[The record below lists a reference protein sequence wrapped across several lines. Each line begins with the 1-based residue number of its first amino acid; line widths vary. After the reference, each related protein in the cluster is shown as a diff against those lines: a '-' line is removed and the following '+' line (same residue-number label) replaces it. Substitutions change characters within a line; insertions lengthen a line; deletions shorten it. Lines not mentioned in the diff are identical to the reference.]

1 MELVNEFVVN
11 KPVDE
16 TWPILTDLE
25 RIAPC
30 MPGAQLT
37 EIEGDLYRGF
47 VKIKVGPIGAQFKG
61 QAQFAERDDEHHR
74 AVLKADGRDTKG
86 NGNASALIT
95 AQLEAVSDTTT
106 KVKVTTDL
114 NITGKVA
121 QFGRGVLPDI
131 SHKLITQF
139 ADNLNAMIDA
149 PAAAPTPTADV
160 PAEQPSA
167 SDTVAAKTAA
177 PETAAPETTAPE
189 TTAPETAT
197 ADAAGTGPTAVAATS
212 TDDAGKSSTDP
223 SRPTVRKINSEPVEP
238 LNVGS
243 ILPSWMK
250 TAVPGGIVALILF
263 FLLRR
268 KR

>member
-95 AQLEAVSDTTT
+95 AQLEAVTDTTT

-149 PAAAPTPTADV
+149 SAGEPTPTADA
-160 PAEQPSA
+160 PAEQPV
-167 SDTVAAKTAA
+167 VA
-177 PETAAPETTAPE
+177 ETAAPETTP
-189 TTAPETAT
+189 
-197 ADAAGTGPTAVAATS
+197 ADAAGTGATAVAATS
-212 TDDAGKSSTDP
+212 TDDASKSSTDP

-250 TAVPGGIVALILF
+250 TAVPGGIIALILF

>member
-11 KPVDE
+11 KPVEE

-37 EIEGDLYRGF
+37 DIEGDIYRGL

-61 QAQFAERDDEHHR
+61 QAQFAERDDENHR

-95 AQLEAVSDTTT
+95 AQLEAVSDLTCNC
-106 KVKVTTDL
+106 KVTTDL

-131 SHKLITQF
+131 SQKLITQF
-139 ADNLNAMIDA
+139 
-149 PAAAPTPTADV
+149 
-160 PAEQPSA
+160 
-167 SDTVAAKTAA
+167 
-177 PETAAPETTAPE
+177 
-189 TTAPETAT
+189 
-197 ADAAGTGPTAVAATS
+197 
-212 TDDAGKSSTDP
+212 
-223 SRPTVRKINSEPVEP
+223 
-238 LNVGS
+238 
-243 ILPSWMK
+243 
-250 TAVPGGIVALILF
+250 
-263 FLLRR
+263 
-268 KR
+268 

>member
-37 EIEGDLYRGF
+37 EIEGDVYRGF

-61 QAQFAERDDEHHR
+61 QAQFAERDDDNHR

-95 AQLEAVSDTTT
+95 AQLEAVTENTTS
-106 KVKVTTDL
+106 VKVTTDL

-139 ADNLNAMIDA
+139 ADNLNTMIDA
-149 PAAAPTPTADV
+149 PQTAGTPDAGPVADADV
-160 PAEQPSA
+160 EPVADPAVRAAEGAKPAAESEAPAVPS
-167 SDTVAAKTAA
+167 S
-177 PETAAPETTAPE
+177 
-189 TTAPETAT
+189 
-197 ADAAGTGPTAVAATS
+197 S
-212 TDDAGKSSTDP
+212 TDDP
-223 SRPTVRKINSEPVEP
+223 SRPTVRKINSEPVVP

-243 ILPSWMK
+243 ILPTWMK
-250 TAVPGGIVALILF
+250 TAVPGALVALILF

>member
-11 KPVDE
+11 KPVNE

-61 QAQFAERDDEHHR
+61 QAQFAEHDDEHHR

-95 AQLEAVSDTTT
+95 AQLEAVTDATT

-139 ADNLNAMIDA
+139 ADNLNTMIDA
-149 PAAAPTPTADV
+149 PAAEAPAA
-160 PAEQPSA
+160 AE
-167 SDTVAAKTAA
+167 TVAPPAGASSADAPSDGATSAEPSSDGAVSDQEQAGAA
-177 PETAAPETTAPE
+177 PATTVTPDAKPVEASAA
-189 TTAPETAT
+189 
-197 ADAAGTGPTAVAATS
+197 S
-212 TDDAGKSSTDP
+212 TTDP

-243 ILPSWMK
+243 ILPNWMK
-250 TAVPGGIVALILF
+250 TAVPGGIIALLVL